1 VTVATTSFLDALKAA
16 AQRAQSAEDEYR
28 RQAARRVAVLEQER
42 AFAFRRL
49 NLMNAVAAAVAE
61 AESEEIAVANALAV
75 LRGKLG
81 WSSDN
86 EARAEVMS
94 RFAPVAQ
101 AVFRSFAPSQQAP
114 VSTLSDSLAE
124 FEDWYASSHPT
135 PFWVLFEQ
143 YIPETPRVDF

>member
-1 VTVATTSFLDALKAA
+1 MTVATTSFLETLKSA
-16 AQRAQSAEDEYR
+16 AQRAQSVEDEYR
-28 RQAARRVAVLEQER
+28 REAARRVAVLEQER

-61 AESEEIAVANALAV
+61 AESEEIGVANALAV

-81 WSSDN
+81 WSSDS
-86 EARAEVMS
+86 EARAEVLA

-101 AVFRSFAPSQQAP
+101 AVLRDLAPSEQAS
-114 VSTLSDSLAE
+114 VTTVSDSLAE
-124 FEDWYASSHPT
+124 FENWYAGSHPA